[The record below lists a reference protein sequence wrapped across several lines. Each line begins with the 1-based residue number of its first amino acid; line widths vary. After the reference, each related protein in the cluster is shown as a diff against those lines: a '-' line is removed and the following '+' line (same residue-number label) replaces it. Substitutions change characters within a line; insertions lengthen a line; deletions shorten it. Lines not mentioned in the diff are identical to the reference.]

1 MDEDDIDRF
10 RAQWARE
17 LPDVDTRGM
26 DVLGRARRVVQQSR
40 APIEAALARFGV
52 DAGEFDVLA
61 TLRRAGPPYSLRP
74 TELFRSLMISS
85 GGLTARLNR
94 LKSAGLIARPQAP
107 DDGRSLLVELTA
119 DGARLVER
127 AFREDMAVEARLV
140 SSLSDTEQIDLASL
154 LRKLGRSL
162 SGQG

>member
-1 MDEDDIDRF
+1 MDEDDVDRF

>member
-1 MDEDDIDRF
+1 MDEDDVDRF

-40 APIEAALARFGV
+40 APIEAVLVRFGL